1 MRVFKAYLKIFKKST
16 LMMSLMY
23 ALIFLGITI
32 VAVNQGDNE
41 INESFELSKCKVAV
55 IDNDNSELSKGLQT
69 ALQKN
74 TEIISLSNKD
84 EENLKDTLF
93 FRIAEC
99 IYTIPKNFESN
110 YDFKNNN
117 ASKPIETL
125 SIPDSTSSTLVNQLI
140 NKYLNTVDI
149 YMKTENMDI
158 STAVKNT
165 LVDLEKEVKVT
176 IKGDVQVQSQTES
189 LIYYFNYMAYPIV
202 AIMILAISMT
212 FIKFNELD
220 IKRRNICSPISMSKF
235 NMGLLFSNFIIALGI
250 YLLFI
255 IMAVVFYNKTLFTV
269 HGYLLMFNSFIF
281 TIDCLSL
288 SFLIANL
295 ATKNAITPIST
306 TLSLLFSFVG
316 GIFISQELLS
326 GTVKNIGLFIPTFW
340 YVKANNILTN
350 VSSISIQTLKPYI
363 NSILIQLCF
372 AIAFL
377 SVALVIVKQKR
388 VEEQ

>member
-23 ALIFLGITI
+23 ALILLGITI
-32 VAVNQGDNE
+32 VAVNQGDNK

-69 ALQKN
+69 VLQKN

-99 IYTIPKNFESN
+99 IYTIPNNFQSN

-125 SIPDSTSSTLVNQLI
+125 SIPDSTSSTLVTQLI

-158 STAVKNT
+158 SNAVKNT
-165 LVDLEKEVKVT
+165 LTDLEKEVKVT
-176 IKGDVQVQSQTES
+176 IKSNVQVQSETES

-235 NMGLLFSNFIIALGI
+235 NMGLLLSNFIIALGI

-255 IMAVVFYNKTLFTV
+255 IIAVVFYNKTLFTV
-269 HGYLLMFNSFIF
+269 HGYLLMLNSFIF

-340 YVKANNILTN
+340 YVKANNLLTN

>member
-99 IYTIPKNFESN
+99 IYTIPKTFESN

-149 YMKTENMDI
+149 YMKTGNMDI

-255 IMAVVFYNKTLFTV
+255 IMAGVFYNKTLFTV

>member
-176 IKGDVQVQSQTES
+176 IKGDVQVQSETES

-255 IMAVVFYNKTLFTV
+255 IMAGVFYNKTLFTV

>member
-176 IKGDVQVQSQTES
+176 IKGDVQVQSETES

>member
-149 YMKTENMDI
+149 YMKTGNMDI

-176 IKGDVQVQSQTES
+176 IKGDVQVQSETES

-255 IMAVVFYNKTLFTV
+255 IMAGVFYNKTLFTV

>member
-149 YMKTENMDI
+149 YMKTGNMDI

-255 IMAVVFYNKTLFTV
+255 IMAGVFYNKTLFTV

>member
-32 VAVNQGDNE
+32 VAVNQGDNK

-255 IMAVVFYNKTLFTV
+255 IMAVVFYNKILFTV

-288 SFLIANL
+288 SFLIANI